1 MTLNTLPMT
10 DETPL
15 PQVTQLCLSAGRL
28 MLLTGANGR
37 MVHETISDIARA
49 LGCDTVEV
57 FCQHAA
63 ILVTIYRGSESFIQM
78 CKAPEHGVNLRRTQ
92 AVQQIIRDLA
102 AGRIDCAQAQEAVDS
117 IPETTPAYP
126 VWFVCLCTGLA
137 CSAFGRLLGAD
148 WQSFLPILVASA
160 AGQWLRHTMLHAR
173 HNIFVAAGVVS
184 FVSATIAGLGA
195 RLCGSTHAS
204 LATVAATL
212 LLVPGV
218 AVLNAQ
224 VDVLEGKPNLAA
236 ARALRVLYL
245 LMFLAL
251 GLALAQT
258 LVIHADLA
266 AAEAP
271 SPAMDTSLL
280 HLLHQAFFGGVA
292 AFGFA
297 VLFNCPPRMLPAC
310 FGAGAL
316 ALAARTIGR
325 DHGASLAVASFFAA
339 LLLAIVDKGWQDF
352 PSPRGSILAV
362 VGIIPMVPG
371 SLAAKVF
378 ISVFAYL
385 RSGQSEGVVAAIAT
399 WDNLI
404 MLIFTL
410 AAIGTGLALP
420 SLIPRMR
427 VSEEA

>member
-1 MTLNTLPMT
+1 MTLNTMPMT
-10 DETPL
+10 DQTPL
-15 PQVTQLCLSAGRL
+15 PQVARLCLSAGRL

-37 MVHETISDIARA
+37 MVHEAIADIAHA

-63 ILVTIYRGSESFIQM
+63 ILVTIHRGSQSFIQM
-78 CKAPEHGVNLRRTQ
+78 HKAPEHGVNLRRTQ
-92 AVQQIIRDLA
+92 AVQHIIRELA
-102 AGRIDCAQAQEAVDS
+102 AGNLDCAQAQAAIDRV
-117 IPETTPAYP
+117 PETTAAYP
-126 VWFVCLCTGLA
+126 VWFVCICTGLA
-137 CSAFGRLLGAD
+137 CTAFGRLLGAD
-148 WQSFLPILVASA
+148 WQSFLPILIAST
-160 AGQWLRHTMLHAR
+160 GSQWLRHKLLHAR
-173 HNIFVAAGVVS
+173 HNIFVVAGVIS

-195 RLCGSTHAS
+195 RLCASTHAS
-204 LATVAATL
+204 IATVAAVL

-224 VDVLEGKPNLAA
+224 VDILEGKPNLAA

-245 LMFLAL
+245 LMFMAL

-258 LVIHADLA
+258 LVIHSGLVTPPAIPV
-266 AAEAP
+266 AP
-271 SPAMDTSLL
+271 DTSMR
-280 HLLHQAFFGGVA
+280 HVLHQAFFGGLA

-297 VLFNCPPRMLPAC
+297 VLFNCHPRMLPAC

-316 ALAARTIGR
+316 ALAARTIGQ
-325 DHGASLAVASFFAA
+325 DQGASLAVASFFAA
-339 LLLAIVDKGWQDF
+339 LLLAIVNKIWQDF

-362 VGIIPMVPG
+362 VGVIPMVPG

-378 ISVFAYL
+378 ISVFTFL
-385 RSGQSEGVVAAIAT
+385 RSGQSEGVAATVAT
-399 WDNLI
+399 WDSLI

-420 SLIPRMR
+420 SLIPAAR
-427 VSEEA
+427 VNEEA

>member
-1 MTLNTLPMT
+1 MTLNTMPIA

-15 PQVTQLCLSAGRL
+15 PQVAQLCLSAGRL

-37 MVHETISDIARA
+37 MVHEAISSIAVA

-63 ILVTIYRGSESFIQM
+63 ILVTIHRGTQSFIQM

-92 AVQQIIRDLA
+92 AVQQVIRDLA
-102 AGRIDCAQAQEAVDS
+102 AGLLNCATAQAKIDR
-117 IPETTPAYP
+117 IPETTTAYP

-137 CSAFGRLLGAD
+137 CTAFGRLLGAD
-148 WQSFLPILVASA
+148 WQSVLPILIASA
-160 AGQWLRHTMLHAR
+160 GGQWLRHKLLHQR
-173 HNIFVAAGVVS
+173 HNVFVVAGVIS
-184 FVSATIAGLGA
+184 FVSATIAGFGA
-195 RLCGSTHAS
+195 RICESAHAPI
-204 LATVAATL
+204 ATVAAVL

-224 VDVLEGKPNLAA
+224 VDILEGKPNLAA

-245 LMFLAL
+245 FMFMAL

-258 LVIHADLA
+258 LVIHSGLPSA
-266 AAEAP
+266 ALP
-271 SPAMDTSLL
+271 PIIPDTSAL
-280 HLLHQAFFGGVA
+280 HILHQAFFGGLA

-297 VLFNCPPRMLPAC
+297 VLFNCHPRMLPAC

-316 ALAARTIGR
+316 ALAARTIGQ
-325 DHGASLAVASFFAA
+325 DQGASLAVASFFAA
-339 LLLAIVDKGWQDF
+339 LLLAIVNKIWQDF

-362 VGIIPMVPG
+362 VGVIPMVPG

-378 ISVFAYL
+378 ISVFTFL
-385 RSGQSEGVVAAIAT
+385 RSGQSLGVEAT
-399 WDNLI
+399 VTTWNNLI

-420 SLIPRMR
+420 SLIPAAR